1 MAMGWLRFQFLQAAG
16 AELAELGVSPKSSN
30 NRFYCCLKLLLN

>member
-1 MAMGWLRFQFLQAAG
+1 MGWLRFQFLQAAG

-30 NRFYCCLKLLLN
+30 NRLYCYLKLLLN

>member
-1 MAMGWLRFQFLQAAG
+1 MGWFRFQFLQAAG

-30 NRFYCCLKLLLN
+30 NQFYCCLKLLLNW